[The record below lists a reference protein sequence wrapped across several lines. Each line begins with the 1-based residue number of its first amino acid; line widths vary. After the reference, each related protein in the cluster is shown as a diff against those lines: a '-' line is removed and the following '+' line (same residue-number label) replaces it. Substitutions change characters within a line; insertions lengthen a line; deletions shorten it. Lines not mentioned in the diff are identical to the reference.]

1 MMRNFYLIGI
11 LFSFPL
17 IVFAQNSDK
26 LKRTVDSLT
35 KEKEA
40 FVSNYQSRLR
50 VFDKKLD
57 SLNAIL
63 ADVIKKEAQIKYDAI
78 QSTLWYINDMIGNGI
93 NVELIQ
99 SVNLSTSASLNPSG
113 LRIPAKQIVKL
124 TKRSDTKSFAVIKY
138 KVYVGYVPVYHLKLP
153 AKIDVLE
160 KKLKELMG
168 DEYYPVAP
176 PEATTNT
183 TPSTSKP
190 QSYSAPSP
198 TYSSPNKTKECSSVQ
213 CSGTTVK
220 GGRCKNR
227 TTNCN
232 GRCYLH

>member
-1 MMRNFYLIGI
+1 MRNFYLIGI

-17 IVFAQNSDK
+17 IVSSQSSDK
-26 LKRTVDSLT
+26 LKRTVDSLK

-40 FVSNYQSRLR
+40 FISNYQSRLI

-57 SLNAIL
+57 SLNEIFVDAL
-63 ADVIKKEAQIKYDAI
+63 EKEARIKYDAI
-78 QSTLWYINDMIGNGI
+78 ESNLWYINDIIGNGI
-93 NVELIQ
+93 NVELTQ
-99 SVNLSTSASLNPSG
+99 AVNLSTSASLNPSG

-124 TKRSDTKSFAVIKY
+124 TKRSDIKSFAVIKHNA
-138 KVYVGYVPVYHLKLP
+138 YVGYVPVYHLKLP

-176 PEATTNT
+176 PKSTTNT

-190 QSYSAPSP
+190 QSYSSPSP
-198 TYSSPNKTKECSSVQ
+198 TYSSPKTSECSSVQ
-213 CSGTTVK
+213 CSGTTKK
-220 GGRCKNR
+220 GDRCRN
-227 TTNCN
+227 TTKNCN

>member
-1 MMRNFYLIGI
+1 MRNFYLIGI

-17 IVFAQNSDK
+17 IVFSQSSDK
-26 LKRTVDSLT
+26 LKRTVDSLK

-40 FVSNYQSRLR
+40 FISNYQSRLS

-57 SLNAIL
+57 SLNTIL
-63 ADVIKKEAQIKYDAI
+63 ADVLKKEAQTKYDAI
-78 QSTLWYINDMIGNGI
+78 QSTLWYINDMIGSGI
-93 NVELIQ
+93 NVELTQ
-99 SVNLSTSASLNPSG
+99 NVNLSTSASLNPG
-113 LRIPAKQIVKL
+113 GMQIPAKQIVRL
-124 TKRSDTKSFAVIKY
+124 TKRSETKSFAVIKY
-138 KVYVGYVPVYHLKLP
+138 KVYGGFVPIYYLKLP
-153 AKIDVLE
+153 PKLDALE
-160 KKLKELMG
+160 KKLKELLG
-168 DEYYPVAP
+168 DEYYPVEP
-176 PEATTNT
+176 PKPTTNT
-183 TPSTSKP
+183 TPSTNKP

-220 GGRCKNR
+220 GERCKKI